1 MSQITITKGR
11 FLKNEKIAIEYLKED
26 GSESKPAE
34 CNEMHSSLPHK
45 DLKKAFQ
52 CLAIH
57 AALIGEYVSHLSVK
71 NINKPEPDLVKDFIV
86 FGFSI
91 VEDGVILYARK
102 TLKMGEAMNF
112 TTPVIK
118 LEDKSEDAYP
128 FTKNLASCIEDC
140 KDELTK
146 YLDGKF
152 APDPQ
157 QVLFPEEKIHRH
169 NNKMQTT

>member
-11 FLKNEKIAIEYLKED
+11 FLKNDKIAIEYLKED
-26 GSESKPAE
+26 GNESKPAE
-34 CNEMHSSLPHK
+34 CSEMHSSLTHK

-71 NINKPEPDLVKDFIV
+71 NINKPDPDLVKDFIV

-102 TLKMGEAMNF
+102 TLKMGEAMSFN
-112 TTPVIK
+112 TPVIK

-128 FTKNLASCIEDC
+128 FTKNLAICIDAC

-157 QVLFPEEKIHRH
+157 IVLFPDEKTHKR
-169 NNKMQTT
+169 NNHIPA